1 MQKEGQ
7 GKKKANRLIHEKSPY
22 LLQHAFNPVDWY
34 PWNEEAFSKAKEEDK
49 PVFVSIGYSTC
60 HWCHVMEKESFED
73 DEVARL
79 MNKAFVCIKID
90 REERPDLDSVYMTVC
105 QIMGRN
111 CGWPL
116 NIIMTPEK
124 NPFFAASYIPKDSRF
139 GSSGMLDLIPQISQ
153 IWKSQR
159 ADLENLGKE
168 LRQKIESFE
177 KRTPDN
183 ELGKNDIQ
191 SAYEKLSLRF
201 DAEHGGFGS
210 APKFPTPHN
219 LLFLLRYWNRSKEK
233 KALDMV
239 LKTLDSMR
247 AGGIFDQIGFGFH
260 RYSTDGQWL
269 VPHFEKMLYDQAMLA
284 LAYLEAYQAT
294 GSPRFR
300 VTAKEV
306 LDYVLRDMTAPD
318 GGFYSAEDAD
328 SEGEE
333 GKFYVWTEEEV
344 RSALPSEESEIATL
358 LFGISLRGN
367 FSERGEN
374 PSGKNILHLTT
385 SFAGLAGKLQM
396 PVDVLI
402 SKIAQI
408 QRTLLS
414 TREKR
419 VHPERD
425 DKVLTDWNGLMIA
438 ALARAGRVL
447 EEKKFLD
454 AAIKATNFVQ
464 QKLKTPEGV
473 LWHRY
478 AKGERA
484 IQGFLD
490 DYAFFAWGLVEVYQA
505 SLEES
510 FKEEAFSTIG
520 KMIEFFWDEREG
532 GFYFT
537 DKYRPAELPLQ
548 KQVYDGALPSGNS
561 VALLDLLIASR
572 LYADP
577 RFEDMAS
584 RMSKT
589 FAGEIR
595 ESPAAHTFFLAAID
609 FAIGP
614 TYNVTLVGDQEE
626 KDMKIMLNQL
636 RENYLPHAVL
646 LLKPPERT
654 GLGFEQI
661 GGNATAYICRN
672 KTCFAS
678 TNKTDRMLEL
688 LEISKNPVQ

>member
-333 GKFYVWTEEEV
+333 GKFYVWTRDQIKDVLGKEQGTAFCAYYGVGQQGNFEGKASTLNIPSSLEKV
-344 RSALPSEESEIATL
+344 SQLYGLTVQALETL
-358 LFGISLRGN
+358 LEEGRKKL
-367 FSERGEN
+367 
-374 PSGKNILHLTT
+374 
-385 SFAGLAGKLQM
+385 LAE
-396 PVDVLI
+396 
-402 SKIAQI
+402 
-408 QRTLLS
+408 
-414 TREKR
+414 REKR
-419 VHPERD
+419 IRPHRD
-425 DKVLTDWNGLMIA
+425 EKILTSWNGLMISGLTDGFRVSGKEEYLQGA
-438 ALARAGRVL
+438 NDGARFIL
-447 EEKKFLD
+447 EEMVKDGHLMRVF
-454 AAIKATNFVQ
+454 N
-464 QKLKTPEGV
+464 
-473 LWHRY
+473 
-478 AKGERA
+478 KGRSRVKGYSE
-484 IQGFLD
+484 
-490 DYAFFAWGLVEVYQA
+490 DYAFFVQA
-505 SLEES
+505 LIDLY
-510 FKEEAFSTIG
+510 EATFDVSWL
-520 KMIEFFWDEREG
+520 KKAYDLSHEMIRQFWDEKQG
-532 GFYFT
+532 GVFFAG
-537 DKYRPAELPLQ
+537 KENEPLIAQ
-548 KQVYDGALPSGNS
+548 SKHPYDNVLPSSNS
-561 VALLDLLIASR
+561 VAVFNLVR
-572 LYADP
+572 LGYL
-577 RFEDMAS
+577 
-584 RMSKT
+584 T
-589 FAGEIR
+589 
-595 ESPAAHTFFLAAID
+595 
-609 FAIGP
+609 
-614 TYNVTLVGDQEE
+614 GDEA
-626 KDMKIMLNQL
+626 L
-636 RENYLPHAVL
+636 
-646 LLKPPERT
+646 
-654 GLGFEQI
+654 
-661 GGNATAYICRN
+661 
-672 KTCFAS
+672 
-678 TNKTDRMLEL
+678 
-688 LEISKNPVQ
+688 